1 MKHLLTLMAST
12 FLLIACQEA
21 AAPQSPES
29 PEPSAADADLALEDY
44 PGVQDKTDVYKLPT
58 TVVPISDTAENF
70 GIDLARLDERDK
82 KIVTSAWKNYQLI
95 VQGKRPDCPSAYG
108 LSDGGSVMYDCGP
121 YEIMRIKGLS
131 GASGYD
137 YGPSLNLLNGQ
148 TLERLKY
155 LTYEEM
161 ERLESAP

>member
-1 MKHLLTLMAST
+1 MKHPLTLMASI
-12 FLLIACQEA
+12 LLLSACQK
-21 AAPQSPES
+21 AAPLQIPEAS
-29 PEPSAADADLALEDY
+29 ELPTADAEPALVDY
-44 PGVQDKTDVYKLPT
+44 PGVRDKANVYKLPP

-70 GIDLARLDERDK
+70 GIDLASLDERDK
-82 KIVTSAWKNYQLI
+82 EIVTSAWKNYQLI
-95 VQGKRPDCPSAYG
+95 VQGKRPDCPAAYG
-108 LSDGGSVMYDCGP
+108 LSDGGSVMYDCGS

-131 GASGYD
+131 GAFGYD

-155 LTYEEM
+155 LTPKEM

>member
-1 MKHLLTLMAST
+1 
-12 FLLIACQEA
+12 
-21 AAPQSPES
+21 
-29 PEPSAADADLALEDY
+29 DLALVDY
-44 PGVQDKTDVYKLPT
+44 PGVRDKTNMYKLPP

-70 GIDLARLDERDK
+70 GIDLASIEERDK
-82 KIVTSAWKNYQLI
+82 EIVTSAWKNYQLI
-95 VQGKRPDCPSAYG
+95 VLGKRPDCPAAYG

-148 TLERLKY
+148 TLERLKH
-155 LTYEEM
+155 LTHEEM
-161 ERLESAP
+161 ELLESAP